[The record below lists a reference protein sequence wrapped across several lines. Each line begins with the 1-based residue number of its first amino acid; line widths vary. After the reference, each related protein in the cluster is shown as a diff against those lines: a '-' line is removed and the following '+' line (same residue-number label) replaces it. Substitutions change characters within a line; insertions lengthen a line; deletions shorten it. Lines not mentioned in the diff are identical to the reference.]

1 MKKSV
6 NGSNIVIFGRFLKL
20 LCWLAALTMRTGPA
34 ADEIQAQ
41 SPQPGY
47 HEKTSADFSA
57 KTITKSAERFFSD
70 GDSVEPRP

>member
-1 MKKSV
+1 
-6 NGSNIVIFGRFLKL
+6 
-20 LCWLAALTMRTGPA
+20 MRTGPA